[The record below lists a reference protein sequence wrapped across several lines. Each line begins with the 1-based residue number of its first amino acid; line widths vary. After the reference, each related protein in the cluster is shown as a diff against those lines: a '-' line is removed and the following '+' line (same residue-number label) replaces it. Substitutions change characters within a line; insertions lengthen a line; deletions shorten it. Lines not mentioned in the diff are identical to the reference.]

1 MAKAV
6 IIKLTTAG
14 TSTGPFNL
22 LSDYDSYVTPFET
35 NIAKTTLVTG
45 YTSSL
50 VPNTATTIRVLSS
63 GSCTNYVNLLI
74 SGSTP
79 SGFTLYLAS
88 TGPNACG
95 QISGSTLTNPLYTPS
110 TASYCNIDT
119 LLSTEIVALGVG
131 TYYVSDGTNVRAWT
145 KSTTPTNLFAPTS
158 CSSCPITTTTST
170 TTTTTTVAFSTFSI
184 RNTLS
189 LLTVCAEPTQSV
201 FTAFGETITTGTVV
215 YTNSLLSLPLLN
227 GGFIVDVAVGDIYN
241 INSGNGQI
249 GSAAGNC

>member
-1 MAKAV
+1 MAKSV
-6 IIKLTTAG
+6 IIQLTTAG

-22 LSDYDSYVTPFET
+22 LSNYDSYVTPFET

-50 VPNTATTIRVLSS
+50 VPDTATIIRVLSS
-63 GSCTNYVNLLI
+63 GSCTNHTDLI
-74 SGSTP
+74 
-79 SGFTLYLAS
+79 
-88 TGPNACG
+88 
-95 QISGSTLTNPLYTPS
+95 
-110 TASYCNIDT
+110 
-119 LLSTEIVALGVG
+119 IVP
-131 TYYVSDGTNVRAWT
+131 
-145 KSTTPTNLFAPTS
+145 TTTTT
-158 CSSCPITTTTST
+158 TTTTST
-170 TTTTTTVAFSTFSI
+170 TTTTTTVAFSTFTV

-189 LLTVCAEPTQSV
+189 LLTVCAEPSQTV
-201 FTAFGETITTGTVV
+201 YTAFGETITTGTVV